1 MGNLIGYLRQE
12 PMEFWDSSLSDRANR
27 FINDNRKEWDQF
39 IINFARAK
47 KYKDQRYL
55 DIAISKIAAKLD
67 ATGKG
72 EELWVELWGW
82 LVENNKNKEEEE

>member
-1 MGNLIGYLRQE
+1 MGNYIGYIKEER
-12 PMEFWDSSLSDRANR
+12 PKFWDSSLSDRANW
-27 FINDNRKEWDQF
+27 FINDNRAEWDQF

-55 DIAISKIAAKLD
+55 DIAISKIAKKLD

-72 EELWVELWGW
+72 EELWLELWEW
-82 LVENNKNKEEEE
+82 LIKNNNKEEEE

>member
-1 MGNLIGYLRQE
+1 MGNYIGYIRE
-12 PMEFWDSSLSDRANR
+12 IPTFWDSSLSDRANW
-27 FINDNRKEWDQF
+27 FINDNRAEWDQF

-67 ATGKG
+67 ATGNG